1 MHKSLKNLYL
11 CSMKSLLTSIYSFRA
26 KELAQ
31 AIFARRMF
39 IILAPIVVLWQ
50 LPNLAWGQNA
60 QNTLLPEINPQDIE
74 IRSEF
79 KANFPGLRRQPILGF
94 NPTPRV
100 FQIDPNRMPFL
111 ESREA
116 AVAGI
121 DVTQLDRPAL
131 PERLVWETPNR
142 PDFQTTM
149 GLGWFISPE
158 ARAQYARSVGKGRV
172 ELGTQYRSSDGHLED
187 ASGYRVW
194 DTEVTYR
201 VKPAENRSL
210 AAKLAVNSDFN
221 RMYRLSDGVQNLE
234 QGILAKDYMG
244 LQLDTEYQVQQ
255 STFESWNYR
264 LGLGSFSTNMNG
276 QLAVFQ
282 DDASEQ
288 FISLSAEHRRPG
300 KQVREYWKVS
310 IGVDFRQHDTRL
322 SNHQSYLFSGNTS
335 YARLYNYAW
344 ALDATLGLALANDG
358 IASGVYLTP
367 DIQLAYNHNDV
378 LGGMARFFGRVEQP
392 YLSQWQDLNRFLFP
406 LVSLRNHYVLGIQT
420 EAYWNMTKQS
430 RLYSGIL
437 YNHWNRYGFMVQRL
451 WQAGDA
457 DNTTGQDQSLFY
469 TLNYAQA
476 NRFTFYVGARAS
488 LLSDVL
494 SGDIQLNFSNPKL
507 SSGAEIPY
515 EESFNT
521 EANLVF
527 TPTAKLKSSLSA
539 LLVGSRINNQGNDLN
554 GFILLNARAEYSI
567 NQRFGVYLK
576 LNNLLSQNYEWWQG
590 YEEPPVHFFG
600 GINYRL

>member
-131 PERLVWETPNR
+131 PERLTWETPDR

-322 SNHQSYLFSGNTS
+322 SNQQSYLFSGNTS

-378 LGGMARFFGRVEQP
+378 LGGMAGFFGRVEQP

-488 LLSDVL
+488 LLLDVL

-521 EANLVF
+521 EASLTF
-527 TPTAKLKSSLSA
+527 RPTAKFQSSLSA
-539 LLVGSRINNQGNDLN
+539 LLIGSRTNSQGDQLD
-554 GFILLNARAEYSI
+554 GFLLLNARAEYSI

>member
-11 CSMKSLLTSIYSFRA
+11 CSMKSLLKSIYSFRA

-131 PERLVWETPNR
+131 PERLTWETPDR

-322 SNHQSYLFSGNTS
+322 SNQQSYLFSGNTS

-488 LLSDVL
+488 LLLDVL

-521 EANLVF
+521 EASLTF
-527 TPTAKLKSSLSA
+527 RPTAKFQSSLSA
-539 LLVGSRINNQGNDLN
+539 LLIGSRTNSQGDQLD
-554 GFILLNARAEYSI
+554 GFLLLNARAEYSI

>member
-1 MHKSLKNLYL
+1 MHKSLKNLYI

-26 KELAQ
+26 KELGQ

-39 IILAPIVVLWQ
+39 IILAPMVVLWQ

-131 PERLVWETPNR
+131 PERLVWETPDR

-158 ARAQYARSVGKGRV
+158 ARVQYARSVGKGRV
-172 ELGTQYRSSDGHLED
+172 ELGTQYRSSEGHLDD

-194 DTEVTYR
+194 DTEVAYR

-221 RMYRLSDGVQNLE
+221 RMYRLSADLQNLE
-234 QGILAKDYMG
+234 QGIIAKDYTG
-244 LQLDTEYQVQQ
+244 LQLDAEYQVQQ
-255 STFESWNYR
+255 STFQSWNYR
-264 LGLGSFSTNMNG
+264 LGLGGFSSKMDG

-300 KQVREYWKVS
+300 KQVREHWKARV
-310 IGVDFRQHDTRL
+310 GVDFRQHDTPL
-322 SNHQSYLFSGNTS
+322 SNQQTYVVTGSAS
-335 YARLYNYAW
+335 YARLFSYAW
-344 ALDATLGLALANDG
+344 ALDANLGLALANDG
-358 IASGVYLTP
+358 TASGVYVTP
-367 DIQLAYNHNDV
+367 DIQLAYNHKDV

-406 LVSLRNHYVLGIQT
+406 SVSLRNHYVLGIQT
-420 EAYWNMTKQS
+420 EAYWNMTEQS
-430 RLYSGIL
+430 RLYSGVL
-437 YNHWNRYGFMVQRL
+437 FNRWNRYGIMGQRL
-451 WQAGDA
+451 WEAGNA

-507 SSGAEIPY
+507 STGAKIPY

-521 EANLVF
+521 EASLTF
-527 TPTAKLKSSLSA
+527 RPTAKFQSSLSA
-539 LLVGSRINNQGNDLN
+539 LLIGSRTNNQGDQLD
-554 GFILLNARAEYSI
+554 GFLLLNARAEYSI